1 MAALLRPH
9 GVLSPTRDTL
19 TYVALRILAGIG
31 VMWGAATLAFLLLHV
46 VQGDP
51 VAAVAGTGTFLSPEV
66 RTQIAHDY
74 GFDQPLLVQYAGWIW
89 DLLRGDLGRS
99 YQLDTPV
106 TTALAGQIGPTLA
119 LALAAVAIAS
129 LASLALA
136 VLTAGRG
143 RAVRSVASGLELLA
157 ASTPAFWLGLVA
169 LSLLSF
175 RWGLLPGAGATG
187 PSGLVLPACVLAVP
201 LTGMLSQVL
210 RQGLD
215 DALAQPFA
223 VTGRARGLGPVA
235 LVAHHALR
243 HALVSATT
251 LAGWMVGA
259 LFGGAVLIETV
270 FARPGVGRV
279 LLAAVTSRDVP
290 VVAAVVLLVAAAFT
304 VVNLLVDLLA
314 LAIDPRQR
322 THARS

>member
-1 MAALLRPH
+1 
-9 GVLSPTRDTL
+9 VSPARDTFRH
-19 TYVALRILAGIG
+19 VALRIAAGIG

-51 VAAVAGTGTFLSPEV
+51 VAAVTGPGAV
-66 RTQIAHDY
+66 MPPDIRAQIAHDY
-74 GFDQPLLVQYAGWIW
+74 GFDQPLVVQYLDWLGR
-89 DLLRGDLGRS
+89 LLQGDLGRS
-99 YQLDTPV
+99 YQLDAPV
-106 TTALAGQIGPTLA
+106 STALAGQIGPTLA
-119 LALAAVAIAS
+119 LDAAAVG
-129 LASLALA
+129 LAVAAALALA
-136 VLTAGRG
+136 LLTAGRG
-143 RAVRSVASGLELLA
+143 RTVRSAVSGLELLA
-157 ASTPAFWLGLVA
+157 ASTPAFWLGLLA
-169 LSLLSF
+169 LSYLSF
-175 RWGLLPGAGATG
+175 RWGLVPGASATG
-187 PSGLVLPACVLAVP
+187 LSGLILPAAVLAVP

-215 DALAQPFA
+215 EALAQPFA
-223 VTGRARGLGPVA
+223 VTARARGLSPVA
-235 LVAHHALR
+235 LVTRHALR

-314 LAIDPRQR
+314 LVIDPRQR
-322 THARS
+322 TPARP